1 MIVNMIFFVNESLKA
16 ITNGKEAPNDVV
28 QHMLSSAGVGNECM
42 KTFVEKCFAK
52 QDISVFNKITKNK
65 LNTGIKK
72 PSKTPKPVEALKE
85 DVQGFGILAEK
96 NVPLNKGFKYP
107 ITKLPMSI
115 AESKIDLRG
124 ASSASTSPGFIIVS

>member
-16 ITNGKEAPNDVV
+16 ITNGREAPNDVV
-28 QHMLSSAGVGNECM
+28 QHMLYSAGVGNGCM
-42 KTFVEKCFAK
+42 KTFVEKCFVK

-85 DVQGFGILAEK
+85 DIQGFGILAEK

-124 ASSASTSPGFIIVS
+124 ASNASTGQGFIIVR